1 MFLFCSKVATI
12 RPLGK
17 SFRRGLTIA
26 AAALLPINLSQAV
39 TEPLD
44 AASVYGFW
52 RPPDEGRIEIQECG
66 DRLCAYVRDDGHG
79 EAEIH
84 PGHVL
89 LKDLRYQG
97 ALSWTGGTIHNPRD
111 NRTYRAKLR
120 LVTRNQLKLTG
131 CAWIFCGS
139 QTWTRIE

>member
-1 MFLFCSKVATI
+1 MFLFCSNLAAI
-12 RPLGK
+12 RSPGK
-17 SFRRGLTIA
+17 LFHRGLTIA
-26 AAALLPINLSQAV
+26 AAIVLATSLTQALA
-39 TEPLD
+39 EPLD

-52 RPPDEGRIEIQECG
+52 RPPDEGRIEIKECG
-66 DRLCAYVRDDGHG
+66 DRLCGYVRDDGEG

-89 LKDLRYQG
+89 LKELRYKG
-97 ALSWTGGTIHNPRD
+97 ALTWTDGTIHNPRD

-120 LVTRNQLKLTG
+120 LVNRNQLKLTG

>member
-1 MFLFCSKVATI
+1 M
-12 RPLGK
+12 
-17 SFRRGLTIA
+17 TIA
-26 AAALLPINLSQAV
+26 SAVLLSACLPQALAEPI
-39 TEPLD
+39 D
-44 AASVYGFW
+44 AASVHGFW
-52 RPPDEGRIEIQECG
+52 RPPDEGRIEIRQCG
-66 DRLCAYVRDDGHG
+66 DLLCGYVRDDGQG
-79 EAEIH
+79 EQELH

-97 ALSWTGGTIHNPRD
+97 ALTWTGGVIHNPRD